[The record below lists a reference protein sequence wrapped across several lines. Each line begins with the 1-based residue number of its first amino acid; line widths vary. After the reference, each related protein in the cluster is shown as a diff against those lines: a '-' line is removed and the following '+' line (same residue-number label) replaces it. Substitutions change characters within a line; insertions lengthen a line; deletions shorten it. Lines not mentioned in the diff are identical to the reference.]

1 MTSYRHEDTPPA
13 RNINQK
19 PKKMQNRITLKH
31 VAAKAEVSNQLVS
44 AVFSGRASSVR
55 YSETTR
61 QKVLKAARDLG
72 FRPNILAQSFRG
84 NRSFLIGVLNRVDHG
99 WMSDRMLRGIQDVLV
114 GAELTPLLLT
124 YQRDEGEER
133 NMNEFSRRQVDGLIV
148 NVGAA
153 KHDGYERMKAA
164 GFPVVQL
171 IDNSLAKFGIP
182 NVMSDLVAT
191 GEAATRHLLELG
203 HRRIAHLTHARYLLN
218 RDAHELYLG
227 YERAMR
233 EAGLQPQVFTHSLDQ
248 YRLGEPS
255 SFYDC
260 AVEAMDAVL
269 AEPRPSAVFCYECF
283 GAFRLIETATARGLA
298 VPGELAVVGV
308 NDLDI
313 CKIAKP
319 MLSTLR
325 VGAYE
330 IGKAAAEEIVGMLGG
345 EAGRDRLVQTTLVA
359 RGSSVPGWLPP
370 PPEPLPPPSPPSKP
384 RRASAK

>member
-1 MTSYRHEDTPPA
+1 M
-13 RNINQK
+13 K
-19 PKKMQNRITLKH
+19 NRITLKH
-31 VAAKAEVSNQLVS
+31 VATQAGVSNQLVS

-55 YSETTR
+55 YTEATR
-61 QKVLKAARDLG
+61 QKVLQAAGELG
-72 FRPNILAQSFRG
+72 FRPSILAQSFRG

-153 KHDGYERMKAA
+153 RHDCYERMKEA

-182 NVMSDLVAT
+182 NVMSDLVGTGAT
-191 GEAATRHLLELG
+191 ATRHLQELG

-260 AVEAMDAVL
+260 AVEAMEAVM
-269 AEPRPSAVFCYECF
+269 AEPRPSAVLCYECF
-283 GAFRLIETATARGLA
+283 GAFRLIESATACGLA

-319 MLSTLR
+319 MLSTMR

-330 IGKAAAEEIVGMLGG
+330 IGRAAAEEMVRMLGG
-345 EAGRDRLVQTTLVA
+345 ESGCDRLIQTTLVA
-359 RGSSVPGWLPP
+359 RGSSVPGWVPPSPEKLPA
-370 PPEPLPPPSPPSKP
+370 PPEPPAARTNSKHSKLLAP
-384 RRASAK
+384 R